1 MLRPAHS
8 SLCSMLERAVSL
20 VMAGDLHRVPKHMQ
34 RGFSAPFSTSAA
46 GFFNFFFFWFPGVEA
61 RRRLSS
67 GPSGRLSVNAADTL
81 GAITRIFV
89 ARCDSSVKS
98 FPLGC
103 KNRRWAWRSEPLQT
117 AVCSSHR
124 SVSRSQRNASVCG
137 CVCVCVWT
145 QSRFCHQHKQ
155 PKRPALSFPLCICGD

>member
-1 MLRPAHS
+1 
-8 SLCSMLERAVSL
+8 MLERAVSL
-20 VMAGDLHRVPKHMQ
+20 VMAGNLHRVPKHMQ

-46 GFFNFFFFWFPGVEA
+46 GYFLFFYFFGFPGVEA

-89 ARCDSSVKS
+89 TRCESSVKS

-124 SVSRSQRNASVCG
+124 SVSRSQRNASVG
-137 CVCVCVWT
+137 VCVFGPRADSVT
-145 QSRFCHQHKQ
+145 NTNS
-155 PKRPALSFPLCICGD
+155 PNALHCPSLCAFVETNYGSGK